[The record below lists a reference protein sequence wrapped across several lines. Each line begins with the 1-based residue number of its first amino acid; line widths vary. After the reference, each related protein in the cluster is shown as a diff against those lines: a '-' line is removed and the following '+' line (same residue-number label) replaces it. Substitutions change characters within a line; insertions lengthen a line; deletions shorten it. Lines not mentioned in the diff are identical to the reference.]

1 MAHILVVDDDK
12 SQRELMRKILEL
24 EGHEVTLAADG
35 LEGLNLVGT
44 HPFALAFVDLY
55 MPRMDGLEAIP
66 KLILQVPGLKVVA
79 MSGGLFDGKGI
90 DLLRAAEEVGAVR
103 ALEKPFGANELTDL
117 VVELVGKG
125 EDD

>member
-1 MAHILVVDDDK
+1 MAHILVVDDDR

-24 EGHEVTLAADG
+24 DGHEVTVAADG
-35 LEGLNLVGT
+35 LEGLNLVGSQ
-44 HPFALAFVDLY
+44 PFALAFVDLY

-103 ALEKPFGANELTDL
+103 ALPKPFGANELMDL
-117 VVELVGKG
+117 VREFV
-125 EDD
+125 D

>member
-24 EGHEVTLAADG
+24 EGHEVTVAADG

-44 HPFALAFVDLY
+44 QPFALAFVDLY
-55 MPRMDGLEAIP
+55 MPRMDGLDAIP

-90 DLLRAAEEVGAVR
+90 DLLRTAEDVGAVR
-103 ALEKPFGANELTDL
+103 ALEKPFGANELT
-117 VVELVGKG
+117 ELVD
-125 EDD
+125 ELL